1 MADRCC
7 RECRTV
13 PWGVCRQSQNCW
25 CHLEAR
31 TKDNW
36 SGPLPYRDPTANQAV
51 GNVTR
56 EERRRR
62 KRKER

>member
-1 MADRCC
+1 MTDRCC
-7 RECRTV
+7 RECKSHL
-13 PWGVCRQSQNCW
+13 GVCRQKRDCW
-25 CHLEAR
+25 CHWEAR
-31 TKDNW
+31 AKDNW